1 MPAAKKVTKAVRKPA
16 KKTAAKK
23 QTVKKTAAKKP
34 VARKAAAK
42 PSRKAKSGTPKAR
55 KAARVVGRVMKTV
68 KGKAPSSSVLFKE
81 LEALAKYIQDAK
93 REIAAL
99 SPTQVKDDFLP
110 TASDELDAIIE
121 ATADATN
128 AIMDSTELIDEVM
141 SGLDGK
147 EAEKLMMATTN
158 IYEACGFQDIT
169 GQRIT
174 KVVSTLK
181 SIEEKVDGL
190 LDVFADA
197 SPSAPKKSKKKPVKK
212 TKKEV
217 TDEDLLNGPQATN
230 EAKSQAEID
239 ALLAS
244 FD

>member
-1 MPAAKKVTKAVRKPA
+1 MPAAKTKTKSERKPA
-16 KKTAAKK
+16 KKTAKNKSVSKKVTAKK
-23 QTVKKTAAKKP
+23 AV
-34 VARKAAAK
+34 KAA
-42 PSRKAKSGTPKAR
+42 PIKSGKTGTTRAK
-55 KAARVVGRVMKTV
+55 KAARVVGKVMKSV
-68 KGKAPSSSVLFKE
+68 KGNAPKTSELFDE

-93 REIAAL
+93 KEIAAL
-99 SPTQVKDDFLP
+99 SPDQVKEDFLP

-128 AIMDSTELIDEVM
+128 AIMDSTELIEDVM
-141 SGLDGK
+141 SELDG
-147 EAEKLMMATTN
+147 EAAEQLMTATTR

-174 KVVSTLK
+174 KVVGTLK

-190 LDVFADA
+190 LDVFSDGAKRKRKKPA
-197 SPSAPKKSKKKPVKK
+197 KKSEKE
-212 TKKEV
+212 TKREIS
-217 TDEDLLNGPQATN
+217 DEDLLNGPQSADK
-230 EAKSQAEID
+230 AKSQAEID